1 MHHRITHIRKL
12 GTWNYLETPIPTPP
26 NGAAEEKGKKQHPKK
41 KNRPNSQC
49 SGRSPH
55 PRRLHPRSL
64 NTATHTHT
72 DTRTQHHSSKR
83 GPRARTE
90 SVVVDPAPA
99 GAASAAVVG
108 GGRAG
113 GGQCLARL
121 RWRWRW
127 REGEGR
133 GERVEGGRE
142 GDEIFC
148 GSRAVVLLSAR
159 LVPIPPRFIPTP
171 RGAVSPCV
179 ALRCVARRL
188 LVSSRLVSPLSR
200 LAAISRRGSG
210 RGGGGGGRIWGWI
223 SASGF
228 LLGSLDGSA
237 PSPAS
242 VSLQCLSRVILSCG
256 LLDANEM
263 GLQ

>member
-1 MHHRITHIRKL
+1 MQRQITSSA
-12 GTWNYLETPIPTPP
+12 TTPP
-26 NGAAEEKGKKQHPKK
+26 TLTQH
-41 KNRPNSQC
+41 C
-49 SGRSPH
+49 H
-55 PRRLHPRSL
+55 
-64 NTATHTHT
+64 THTHT

-179 ALRCVARRL
+179 ALRRAAPSR
-188 LVSSRLVSPLSR
+188 LVSSRPSLVSPRYLVVV
-200 LAAISRRGSG
+200 AAEEEEEGEESG
-210 RGGGGGGRIWGWI
+210 V
-223 SASGF
+223 GF
-228 LLGSLDGSA
+228 LHRASSWARWTDPPPHL
-237 PSPAS
+237 PACHFS
-242 VSLQCLSRVILSCG
+242 VSLV
-256 LLDANEM
+256 
-263 GLQ
+263 